1 MNNRQMHYLIR
12 FILFI
17 GALLAVIALL
27 ARYLPGIMRL
37 AKNPDDFADYIASF
51 GYTGYLV
58 FVLLEIIQVVIA
70 VIPGDLFHI
79 AAGYIFKMPLGFLL
93 AYAGETAGAILAFM
107 LARFLGEK
115 LVSRFVPKEQLDRL
129 CSLLNSA
136 GGIAGTLV
144 LCLIPAVP
152 KDILVYAAGIT
163 PIKPFRFLT
172 VFLLCRIPDI
182 LVKSGGGAA
191 FSQRDYAWLIVVMLS
206 FLALIGIGYT
216 LKKRFIDSQR
226 LK

>member
-51 GYTGYLV
+51 GYAGYLV

-115 LVSRFVPKEQLDRL
+115 LVSRFVHWF
-129 CSLLNSA
+129 CA
-136 GGIAGTLV
+136 
-144 LCLIPAVP
+144 
-152 KDILVYAAGIT
+152 
-163 PIKPFRFLT
+163 
-172 VFLLCRIPDI
+172 
-182 LVKSGGGAA
+182 
-191 FSQRDYAWLIVVMLS
+191 
-206 FLALIGIGYT
+206 
-216 LKKRFIDSQR
+216 
-226 LK
+226 